1 MNRCLFV
8 LCIWTA
14 VASAHIGTRVFPFY
28 EITDEV
34 LETIDIHDG
43 SVEEWYQIGEPS
55 MTLLDF
61 KTGYSLDPSDLDL
74 RIWLAWHDESNRI
87 YAAITTIDDVY
98 YNEHNHNGENQDM
111 RSYDSI
117 IISID
122 ADHSGGKGRR
132 NEVYNYPREE
142 SLGIYG
148 STQWYSVIAQTVSGP
163 TMDNSIR
170 ISQKDPF
177 KTFFGTPDSWMVFP
191 PYGDAGGMAEGEQPS
206 LSVIEMYVTPYD
218 WWGALDDL
226 DQIGFS
232 ELSAHQTIG
241 FVIMVLD
248 SDGDCSGCRRSYLP
262 ADVLDDHI
270 GNWLYISR
278 DNRADVFID
287 GLLLPAQDTSVES
300 TTWGRIK
307 ASLRP

>member
-8 LCIWTA
+8 LCIWA
-14 VASAHIGTRVFPFY
+14 SMASAHIGTRVFPFY
-28 EITDEV
+28 ELTDEM

-43 SVEEWYQIGEPS
+43 SVEEWHRIGEPS

-61 KTGYSLDPSDLDL
+61 KTGYGLDPSDLDF

-87 YAAITTIDDVY
+87 YAAITAIDDVY
-98 YNEHNHNGENQDM
+98 YNEHNHNENGTGNMLD
-111 RSYDSI
+111 YDSI
-117 IISID
+117 LFSLD
-122 ADHSGGKGRR
+122 ADHSGGTGRQKGV
-132 NEVYNYPREE
+132 NHTHGE
-142 SLGIYG
+142 LLDLYG

-163 TMDNSIR
+163 TMDNDIR
-170 ISQKDPF
+170 ASQENPF
-177 KTFFGTPDSWMVFP
+177 RKSVGTPDSWMVFP

-232 ELSAHQTIG
+232 ELSPYQILG
-241 FVIMVLD
+241 FSVVIHE
-248 SDGDCSGCRRSYLP
+248 SEGDCSGCGRFYLP
-262 ADVLDDHI
+262 AEILDDHI
-270 GNWLYISR
+270 GNWLNIISY
-278 DNRADVFID
+278 NRADVFID

-300 TTWGRIK
+300 ITWGRIK
-307 ASLRP
+307 ASLQP